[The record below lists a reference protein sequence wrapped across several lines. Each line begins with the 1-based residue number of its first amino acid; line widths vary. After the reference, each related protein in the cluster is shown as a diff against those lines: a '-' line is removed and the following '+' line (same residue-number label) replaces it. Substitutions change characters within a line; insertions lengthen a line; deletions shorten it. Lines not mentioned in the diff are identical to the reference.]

1 MNVKEINYGTG
12 NRVGD
17 TIYINKDLKKYPGLY
32 EAVLAHE
39 MKHTGGFKLKDI
51 KLDLINE
58 DIKDTGD
65 SWSRFI
71 WSHPRAW
78 VNFLPVM
85 KLGNDWAFDLSI
97 SLIWIFMI
105 LLFGFVWLII

>member
-51 KLDLINE
+51 KKEIEIKINQTTTKVE
-58 DIKDTGD
+58 PKENETYI
-65 SWSRFI
+65 
-71 WSHPRAW
+71 
-78 VNFLPVM
+78 N
-85 KLGNDWAFDLSI
+85 
-97 SLIWIFMI
+97 
-105 LLFGFVWLII
+105 